1 MQFKILQE
9 NLTKVLSIVSPA
21 VGGKADPLITH
32 NIKLSVSGGIL
43 TASAT
48 NTAITISAST
58 LAKVEEEGDCLVP
71 PEFAKHI
78 EGLNPAIVIEV
89 TTVRKSVII
98 EAGEAKTSLPTADV
112 GDLPRRPVLKAE
124 PVCMVKAGE
133 LRGAIQRGAYTTLT
147 EKYDLKPVLAG
158 IEFMLSE
165 FGLAIFSHNGSCA
178 GVNRIPVQSTGYA
191 EGWSGANVRAE
202 GVLPLVSALA
212 KEDFDAEVY
221 IHQSRTGR
229 HIGFVAGD
237 LEYIATAQEQRH
249 LPVIAEQL
257 FGMRD
262 GAKVHVNADRR
273 ALLSTMRL
281 AKVTN
286 PLVRLR
292 ITEDNVAL
300 AATSEGG
307 VKHNNS
313 LGDCHADGEMNIAI
327 NADLL
332 IGALALFDCKS
343 VTLGFTATLAPFT
356 VIDTDREIPW
366 VIGLSPLNVPDSAPL
381 VSTRKPK
388 ETN

>member
-21 VGGKADPLITH
+21 VGGKADPSITH
-32 NIKLSVSGGIL
+32 NIKLSVTGKML
-43 TASAT
+43 TATAT

-58 LAKVEEEGDCLVP
+58 PAKVEEEGECLVP

-78 EGLNPAIVIEV
+78 DGLNPSIAIEV

-98 EAGEAKTSLPTADV
+98 EAGDAKTSLPTADV
-112 GDLPRRPVLKAE
+112 GDLPHKPALKAE

-133 LRGAIQRGAYTTLT
+133 LRGAIQRGEYTTLT

-158 IEFMLSE
+158 IEFALSE
-165 FGLAIFSHNGSCA
+165 TGLAIFSANGTCA
-178 GVNRIPVQSTGYA
+178 GVSRIPAQSVGYTEA
-191 EGWSGANVRAE
+191 WAGANVRAE
-202 GVLPLVSALA
+202 GVLPLASALA
-212 KEDFDAEVY
+212 KEDFDAEVF

-229 HIGFVAGD
+229 HVGFVTGD

-249 LPVIAEQL
+249 PGVVAEQL
-257 FGMRD
+257 YSLRD
-262 GAKVHVNADRR
+262 AATVHVEVDRR

-307 VKHNNS
+307 VKHNNT
-313 LGDCHADGEMNIAI
+313 LGDCHADGAMNIAI

-332 IGALALFDCKS
+332 TGALTLFDCKT
-343 VTLGFTATLAPFT
+343 VTIGLTGQLAPFT
-356 VIDTDREIPW
+356 VIDTDREVPW
-366 VIGLSPLNVPDSAPL
+366 VIGLSPLNVQDSAPL

-388 ETN
+388 D